1 MIFLTFLLS
10 DGNKVMFLLAM
21 LPNLKIR
28 DISSNLNFFFFL
40 LFVLLLLD
48 VNLIITDSGGP
59 ISV

>member
-28 DISSNLNFFFFL
+28 VISSNLN
-40 LFVLLLLD
+40 LFVFLLLD
-48 VNLIITDSGGP
+48 VNFKTTDLGGP

>member
-28 DISSNLNFFFFL
+28 DISSNLGFAC

-48 VNLIITDSGGP
+48 VNLTTTDLGGP
-59 ISV
+59 MSL

>member
-28 DISSNLNFFFFL
+28 DICSNLFFVC

-48 VNLIITDSGGP
+48 ANLLTTDLGGP
-59 ISV
+59 MSV

>member
-28 DISSNLNFFFFL
+28 DISSNLNFFFL

>member
-21 LPNLKIR
+21 LPKLKNR
-28 DISSNLNFFFFL
+28 VTSSNLNFL
-40 LFVLLLLD
+40 IVLLLLD
-48 VNLIITDSGGP
+48 VNFKTTDLGGP

>member
-1 MIFLTFLLS
+1 MIFLTFLLN

-28 DISSNLNFFFFL
+28 DISSNLNFFFL